1 MTEPVDSAEPANPN
15 APAPAAEIA
24 GYAQALSELDAI
36 LRELEDPDLDVDRL
50 APQLRRA
57 STLIAFCRQR
67 IVGAR
72 LEIEAIAQDEEGG

>member
-1 MTEPVDSAEPANPN
+1 MSNSDNSDRAGFPD
-15 APAPAAEIA
+15 APIG
-24 GYAQALSELDAI
+24 GYAEALGELDAI
-36 LRELEDPDLDVDRL
+36 LAELENPDLDVDRL

-72 LEIEAIAQDEEGG
+72 LEIEAITQDEDGS